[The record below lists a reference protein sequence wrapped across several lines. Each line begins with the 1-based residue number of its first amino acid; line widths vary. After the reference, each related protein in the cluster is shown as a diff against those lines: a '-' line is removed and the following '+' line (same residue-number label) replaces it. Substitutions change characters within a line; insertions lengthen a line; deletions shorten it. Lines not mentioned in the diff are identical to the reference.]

1 MCLRLPSGAKYA
13 LLHYHAAATLKPAFG
28 DLRDEA
34 FEDPIQQNGT
44 VQHVLA
50 GAPYGMVDEVSMP
63 VKKWLTRTFVMAR
76 QGEFCQMYRG

>member
-1 MCLRLPSGAKYA
+1 MPYCTITRRPHLSLLLETYGTKPSIN
-13 LLHYHAAATLKPAFG
+13 
-28 DLRDEA
+28 
-34 FEDPIQQNGT
+34 PIQQNGT